1 MESFDDGVMTMK
13 MLLEGENI
21 NQLLINM
28 NYFWFIKL
36 DKFQW
41 VK

>member
-13 MLLEGENI
+13 MLSEGENT
-21 NQLLINM
+21 NQSSTNM

-36 DKFQW
+36 DKS
-41 VK
+41 